1 MQTFLPFADFTRSA
15 ATLDPRRLNK
25 QRVEAFQIL
34 RAITDDTYGWQHH
47 PAVTMWRGH
56 QHALAVYG
64 LAMCAAWDARGGA
77 DDADLAGRIAAF
89 KTGPADRPHWLG
101 DPEFHR
107 SHRSNLSRKDPA
119 YYGQFWLEPADLP
132 YIWPV

>member
-1 MQTFLPFADFTRSA
+1 VQTFLPFADFTRSA

-47 PAVTMWRGH
+47 PAVNMWRGH

-64 LAMCAAWDARGGA
+64 LAMCAAWEAQGGA
-77 DDADLAGRIAAF
+77 DQADLAGRIGAF
-89 KTGPADRPHWLG
+89 RSGPQTRPFWLG
-101 DPEFHR
+101 DPDVHR
-107 SHRSNLSRKDPA
+107 SHRSNLTRKDPDF
-119 YYGQFWLEPADLP
+119 YGRFWQEPDDLP
-132 YIWPV
+132 YVWPV